1 MLSDGQGGVGR
12 SLPIWGSVLLVPLQS
27 LGGWGGGVPDLWAG
41 AGGIKLTAY
50 SC

>member
-27 LGGWGGGVPDLWAG
+27 LGGGGGVS
-41 AGGIKLTAY
+41 LTFGRELGE
-50 SC
+50 

>member
-27 LGGWGGGVPDLWAG
+27 LGGGGGGVS
-41 AGGIKLTAY
+41 LTFGRELGE
-50 SC
+50 

>member
-27 LGGWGGGVPDLWAG
+27 LGGGGVS
-41 AGGIKLTAY
+41 LTFGRELGE
-50 SC
+50 